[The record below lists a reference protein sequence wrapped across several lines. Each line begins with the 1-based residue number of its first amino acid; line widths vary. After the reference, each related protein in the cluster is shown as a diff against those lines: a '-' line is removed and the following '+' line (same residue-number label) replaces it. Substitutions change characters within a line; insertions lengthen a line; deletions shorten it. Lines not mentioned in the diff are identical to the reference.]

1 MIPLIFTRY
10 FRPRPGRAASDAAR
24 IYYHIYG
31 DDVAGTTVDNISQMI
46 PTFEEVES
54 FKDTY
59 LGEQIRDETIMHL
72 FGIGMPLPIKLGWE
86 VYSFHDYFNE

>member
-31 DDVAGTTVDNISQMI
+31 DDVAGTTIDNINEMI
-46 PTFEEVES
+46 PTFEDVDNFKES
-54 FKDTY
+54 YFS
-59 LGEQIRDETIMHL
+59 EQAAQELAAHVFMFSI
-72 FGIGMPLPIKLGWE
+72 PAPVKLLME
-86 VYSFHDYFNE
+86 VYSFYDYFNE